1 MTNKNQFRIHSK
13 FSLKLLF
20 SIIFLSTRQTPN
32 FFISFS
38 TSKFKLTRLRHPV
51 QSTSL
56 LQVSLIPSFFE
67 SSSLRNSDPQPAET
81 RLLFPTWSQVR
92 TW

>member
-32 FFISFS
+32 FFKASIH
-38 TSKFKLTRLRHPV
+38 LILN
-51 QSTSL
+51 
-56 LQVSLIPSFFE
+56 LQVQTHPPKTSGTELLTPPGV
-67 SSSLRNSDPQPAET
+67 SDSK
-81 RLLFPTWSQVR
+81 LF
-92 TW
+92 